1 MPPHRVPTR
10 PGHRHGQLF
19 ELMSQLLALA
29 DDAQRIIFELLCNAL
44 RPDIALNLSACCH
57 ELRDVS
63 KPGRATLRRRCAAAK
78 RLCARVNTS
87 FAAVGE
93 TTQLLWYGQ
102 GLTVAHLTTLGMLL
116 STNALPR
123 LEVLNLSINRFGPEG
138 MTVFKELSH
147 GSLPRL
153 LTLDLTGNALGSAG
167 AAALATVLGRG
178 ALSTLEVLM
187 LGRNDIGDQGLC
199 ALAPPLRRMQ
209 ALRELYLYSNKI
221 GDEGVAA
228 LLANLGQAQLQQL
241 ETLNL
246 ARNLINDAGCTSL
259 IAALD
264 RALPPLE
271 SLSIRQA
278 ACCLFDSCLCG
289 AGPRFCPAAPVRVR
303 PVPVV

>member
-1 MPPHRVPTR
+1 MTPK
-10 PGHRHGQLF
+10 
-19 ELMSQLLALA
+19 SQLLALA
-29 DDAQRIIFELLCNAL
+29 DDAQRIIVELLCDAL
-44 RPDIALNLSACCH
+44 RPDVALKLSACCH
-57 ELRDVS
+57 ELWAISETAR
-63 KPGRATLRRRCAAAK
+63 TELRRRYGAAR

-93 TTQLLWYGQ
+93 TTDLLWYGQ

-123 LEVLNLSINRFGPEG
+123 LEVLNLSVNRFGPEG
-138 MTVFKELSH
+138 MKTVFEELGY

-167 AAALATVLGRG
+167 AAALATVLCRG
-178 ALSTLEVLM
+178 ALPKLEVLK

-199 ALAPPLRRMQ
+199 ALAPQLRRLQ
-209 ALRELYLYSNKI
+209 ALKELYLYSNKI

-241 ETLNL
+241 QTLNL
-246 ARNLINDAGCTSL
+246 ERNLINDAGCTSL

-271 SLSIRQA
+271 SLSIRKA
-278 ACCLFDSCLCG
+278 ACCLFDACLCG
-289 AGPRFCPAAPVRVR
+289 AGPLFCPAV